1 MFLDADRSTAGAGS
15 LSRNPISN
23 LRPHAC
29 SCPHP
34 GIMPMEGSMD
44 HPMDQTAAATILVVD
59 DQAPNRDLLQD
70 ILVDHEYKVM
80 TAWNGTEALRVLDEA
95 EVDLVLLDVA
105 MPGKSG
111 FEVCREIK
119 RNPSTHLIPVVFVTA
134 LSDRRSRIQ
143 GIYAGADDLLTLPV
157 DPIELLARVHSLLRL
172 RARTDELERAES
184 VLFTLALIIEARDPT
199 TRGHCERIS
208 FLSKSLGEHLGLQ
221 AEQVTALRLGG
232 VVHDIGKVKVPD
244 HILLK
249 PGPLST
255 DEWSVMREHPVTGES
270 ICASLKSF
278 RLVLPIIRHHHEKRD
293 GSGYPDGLRGND
305 IPLGARILQVVDVYD
320 ALTSERP
327 YKCAMPAAN
336 AIQMMNEEVDKGWW
350 DPDVFDAFKHL
361 LEEGGA
367 DLENLDEMVPSN
379 LSGEAKPSV
388 LAAGSSQ
395 QSAADSALPT
405 RVASTL

>member
-1 MFLDADRSTAGAGS
+1 M
-15 LSRNPISN
+15 SRNPISN

-305 IPLGARILQVVDVYD
+305 IPLAARILQVVDVYD

-327 YKCAMPAAN
+327 YKCAMPAAS
-336 AIQMMNEEVDKGWW
+336 AIQTMKEEVEKGWW

-367 DLENLDEMVPSN
+367 DLENLDEMVEIAPSN
-379 LSGEAKPSV
+379 LSGQLEPSRLASV
-388 LAAGSSQ
+388 SFPQDAAGS
-395 QSAADSALPT
+395 AVLT
-405 RVASTL
+405 RVDSIL

>member
-1 MFLDADRSTAGAGS
+1 
-15 LSRNPISN
+15 
-23 LRPHAC
+23 
-29 SCPHP
+29 
-34 GIMPMEGSMD
+34 MPMEGSMD

-134 LSDRRSRIQ
+134 LSDRSRIQ

-305 IPLGARILQVVDVYD
+305 IPLAARILQVVDVYD

-327 YKCAMPAAN
+327 YKCAMPAAS
-336 AIQMMNEEVDKGWW
+336 AIQTMKEEVEKGWW

-379 LSGEAKPSV
+379 LSAEATPSV
-388 LAAGSSQ
+388 LAAGFSQ
-395 QSAADSALPT
+395 QGAAELALPT
-405 RVASTL
+405 RMDSIP